1 MLVIEHQS
9 RVTGQFVERGASLE
23 FSFDL
28 DAEMRRALI
37 CSKSGVPLVESTLAD
52 GIETTTYL
60 GRLTVFGRP
69 RDRDPRVIGDKCAM
83 AELARMPEAALFQPL
98 REALEEHGVS
108 RDVYAAPRRSPGCD
122 GQTSPWAATYLSP
135 GDRVVVPTWSWWW
148 STAIDV
154 WSWNGPARYQL
165 TDGLA
170 TWADTV
176 NGWSRTAPVWS
187 WWTVTVTNLYSADA
201 LGVDGT
207 LL

>member
-1 MLVIEHQS
+1 MLVIEHRS
-9 RVTGQFVERGASLE
+9 NVSGRFIERGATIG
-23 FSFDL
+23 FAFDL
-28 DAEMRRALI
+28 DADVRTAILRRAD
-37 CSKSGVPLVESTLAD
+37 GGPLVESTLAD

-69 RDRDPRVIGDKCAM
+69 RDPAPRVVGDKTAM
-83 AELARMPEAALFQPL
+83 ADLARAPESALFHPL
-98 REALEEHGVS
+98 RDALEAHGVS
-108 RDVYAAPRRSPGCD
+108 RDVYAAPRPATG
-122 GQTSPWAATYLSP
+122 TPHPWRTTYLSP

-148 STAIDV
+148 SVAIDV
-154 WSWNGPARYQL
+154 HSWTGPARYQMQ
-165 TDGLA
+165 DGLS

-176 NGWSRTAPVWS
+176 DGWARTAPAWS